1 MSASLLIMV
10 GASAPASQ
18 LPLAPSEARV
28 GDSRL
33 VQRFLGC
40 GRILLFRGLRGRC
53 PRLFRGR
60 RASGRPKAVLHHT
73 TDGTP
78 LHAVCSS
85 SPARATAETR
95 LLLLLGLRLL
105 LLLICLELLEGLH
118 TTPTNIYRGVWGKG
132 VLLSANSK
140 ARSRPSEDLKVDA
153 RLVVL
158 PVQVLVD
165 EEVSHRPIILVA
177 NITALGL
184 TALS

>member
-85 SPARATAETR
+85 SPAGATAETR
-95 LLLLLGLRLL
+95 